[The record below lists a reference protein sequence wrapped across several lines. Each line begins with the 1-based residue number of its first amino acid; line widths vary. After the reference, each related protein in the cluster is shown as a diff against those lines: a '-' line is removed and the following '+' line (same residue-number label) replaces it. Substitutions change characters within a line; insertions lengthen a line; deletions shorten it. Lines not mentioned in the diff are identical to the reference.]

1 MLIFCSFFRILV
13 SLAKDLRDDFYP
25 QFPRF
30 LDILIKLLNTKDAER
45 LEWTLVCLAFLFKIL
60 KPYLKK
66 DIAAVLKRIIPLLSE
81 AHPQYINNF
90 AAESFAFVARDIR
103 DKKKFLD
110 LVLNYL
116 KTNDDVSMPYIYYWL
131 SINKI
136 PFLDFIEINMFHL
149 FFYRQSQDV
158 VISCLK

>member
-1 MLIFCSFFRILV
+1 M
-13 SLAKDLRDDFYP
+13 AKDLRDDFYP

-116 KTNDDVSMPYIYYWL
+116 KTNDDVSMPI
-131 SINKI
+131 STTSCHFIKIN
-136 PFLDFIEINMFHL
+136 FLIDI
-149 FFYRQSQDV
+149 
-158 VISCLK
+158 